1 MSMTG
6 QTSEPETVRTLD
18 SQDHLR
24 ALVADT
30 NVNNDTFLATDYL
43 NHFNEIVMLLE
54 MVPDMPDILEE
65 SKEWQPKSYPQHFLD
80 SGLSDSEI
88 TVEAYENAPSEF
100 REPFDETIT
109 RMNAVVIKG
118 IENIEAALDSPRPE
132 ELAAAAA
139 TACRLLQRLVDVA
152 SAIIHGSTPK
162 LEQDEIDELLN
173 H

>member
-1 MSMTG
+1 
-6 QTSEPETVRTLD
+6 
-18 SQDHLR
+18 
-24 ALVADT
+24 
-30 NVNNDTFLATDYL
+30 
-43 NHFNEIVMLLE
+43 
-54 MVPDMPDILEE
+54 
-65 SKEWQPKSYPQHFLD
+65 
-80 SGLSDSEI
+80 
-88 TVEAYENAPSEF
+88 
-100 REPFDETIT
+100 
-109 RMNAVVIKG
+109 MNAVVIKG